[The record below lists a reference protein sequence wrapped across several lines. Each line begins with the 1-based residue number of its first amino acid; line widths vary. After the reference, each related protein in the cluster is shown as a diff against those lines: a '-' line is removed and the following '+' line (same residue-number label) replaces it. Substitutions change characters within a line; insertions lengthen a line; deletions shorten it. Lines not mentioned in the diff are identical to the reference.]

1 MSKKLKANILLM
13 TTALIWGTSFVAQKE
28 GATMVEGFTFSGIR
42 LMIAG
47 IALIVVVLVMNRGKA
62 SIFSEERKP
71 VTKRSAIGG
80 ACCGVAL
87 FAASTLQQC
96 GIAYTTAGKAAFI
109 TTLYVA
115 FVPILGL
122 FIGKKIKPLMWV
134 CIGMS
139 CIGLYLL
146 CMTDASFSLQYGD
159 TLVILCGLGYAVHI
173 LVADHFVEDCDGVLM
188 SCVQF
193 LVAGVIGMISMFI
206 FEDPDIHQIIDCWFP
221 LLYLGIVSGGIG
233 YTFQILGQRDAEPAV
248 ASLILCL
255 ESVFGALSGAIF
267 LKEVMTPRELIG
279 CAVLFAAVI
288 ISNLPEKKK
297 EE

>member
-1 MSKKLKANILLM
+1 
-13 TTALIWGTSFVAQKE
+13 
-28 GATMVEGFTFSGIR
+28 
-42 LMIAG
+42 
-47 IALIVVVLVMNRGKA
+47 
-62 SIFSEERKP
+62 
-71 VTKRSAIGG
+71 
-80 ACCGVAL
+80 
-87 FAASTLQQC
+87 
-96 GIAYTTAGKAAFI
+96 
-109 TTLYVA
+109 
-115 FVPILGL
+115 
-122 FIGKKIKPLMWV
+122 
-134 CIGMS
+134 
-139 CIGLYLL
+139 
-146 CMTDASFSLQYGD
+146 
-159 TLVILCGLGYAVHI
+159 
-173 LVADHFVEDCDGVLM
+173 
-188 SCVQF
+188 
-193 LVAGVIGMISMFI
+193 MISMFI